1 METKTLTENGIST
14 TKGLGEEKYLKCC
27 LGAFKGQ
34 IYYQY
39 DYRHLNG
46 ELFSTLRKTLEQCR
60 QERDKWLQKKTV
72 AFSGHRSSRIAK
84 FSTDREKL
92 FREVAFD
99 TFVAIE
105 SFCIEKGYHTFITGM
120 ADGFDLIAAEE
131 GLNLKKRYPYIRL
144 KCVVPFKGQAERYT
158 EADKQRYNGI
168 LAQADEVIT
177 LQDEYSEGCFFRRND
192 YLLENSAFL
201 MVYYDALAAVGGTF
215 YTLKRAVEQKKKFA
229 NVCYNRR

>member
-1 METKTLTENGIST
+1 METRTLTENGISV
-14 TKGLGEEKYLKCC
+14 TKGFGEEKYLKCC
-27 LGAFKGQ
+27 LGAFRGTV
-34 IYYQY
+34 YYQY

-46 ELFSTLRKTLEQCR
+46 ELFSTLRSTLEQCR
-60 QERDKWLQKKTV
+60 QERDEWLQKKTV
-72 AFSGHRSSRIAK
+72 AFSGHRTNRIAK
-84 FSTDREKL
+84 FTTDREKL

-105 SFCIEKGYHTFITGM
+105 SYCIKKGYHTFLSGM
-120 ADGFDLIAAEE
+120 CEGFDLIAAEE
-131 GLNLKKRYPYIRL
+131 VLNLKKRYPHIRL

-158 EADKQRYNGI
+158 QADKQRYDTI
-168 LAQADEVIT
+168 LAQADEVVT
-177 LQDEYSEGCFFRRND
+177 LQDGYTEGCFLRRND

-201 MVYYDALAAVGGTF
+201 MVYYDSVAVGGTF